1 MKGFFSSA
9 FCNLT
14 SFYDPFCPVK
24 FWIQGGKESNVY
36 TLQFLQSTNKL
47 QLLTYF
53 LFILLFHHMV
63 IWLFQHSPSLSY
75 SWQSALSILSLE
87 EGHQC
92 SLVNE
97 VPSSPALCLFMVFH
111 PQHIGLVQ
119 ALITYCHNT
128 FFFPTLTENGAN
140 ENMVNES
147 CFGIYHWQEKFR
159 GRYGS

>member
-24 FWIQGGKESNVY
+24 FLIQGGKESNVY

-128 FFFPTLTENGAN
+128 FF
-140 ENMVNES
+140 S
-147 CFGIYHWQEKFR
+147 QH
-159 GRYGS
+159 